1 MKIEKN
7 IPMPVRNKTRELAA
21 DMEVNDSVFFD
32 DCDKKGRSRSNYLR
46 AELRKLARQGITR
59 SVDGGYRVWRVK

>member
-7 IPMPVRNKTRELAA
+7 IPIPQGNIPKLAA

-32 DCDKKGRSRSNYLR
+32 DCDRKGRSRSNYLR

-59 SVDGGYRVWRVK
+59 SVDGGYRVWRTK